1 MSGRCK
7 CCDIKLFEHEMKE
20 ENDGMCSRCIAE
32 SGREYNIVNDHIYEH
47 YHVNDGPTIPKTI
60 DY

>member
-1 MSGRCK
+1 
-7 CCDIKLFEHEMKE
+7 MKE
-20 ENDGMCSRCIAE
+20 ENDGMCSKCIAE

-47 YHVNDGPTIPKTI
+47 YHVNDGPTAPKSI

>member
-20 ENDGMCSRCIAE
+20 ENDVCVADVLLNRAE
-32 SGREYNIVNDHIYEH
+32 SI
-47 YHVNDGPTIPKTI
+47 TS
-60 DY
+60 